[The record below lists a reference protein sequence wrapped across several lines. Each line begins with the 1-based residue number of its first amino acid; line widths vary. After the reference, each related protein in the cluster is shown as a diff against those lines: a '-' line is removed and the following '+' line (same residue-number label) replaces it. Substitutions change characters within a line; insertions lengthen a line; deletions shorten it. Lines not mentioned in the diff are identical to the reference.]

1 MDDIY
6 LGHKVLVCPHF
17 SNEKEENQ
25 REEIFLKKIIF
36 LTVNLTVNV
45 SYIER
50 IHFWSKL
57 ILLTKFH

>member
-1 MDDIY
+1 M
-6 LGHKVLVCPHF
+6 VLVCPHF